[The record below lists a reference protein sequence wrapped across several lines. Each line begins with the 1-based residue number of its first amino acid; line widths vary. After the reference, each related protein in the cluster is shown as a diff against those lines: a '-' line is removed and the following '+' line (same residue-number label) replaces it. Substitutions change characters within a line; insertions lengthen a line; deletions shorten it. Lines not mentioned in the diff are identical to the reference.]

1 MFVGREECLVL
12 WVGRDVCGRPTRQP
26 VLEASKVGGRWGL
39 SVLEDFD
46 GAAGA
51 HHDGETGGTSDGF
64 LAGCQ
69 HDVERPVVEVDLFRA
84 DTAHSVHDHERL
96 GADFVHHFRQG
107 LDLAQHTC

>member
-1 MFVGREECLVL
+1 MWGR
-12 WVGRDVCGRPTRQP
+12 RTRQP

-51 HHDGETGGTSDGF
+51 HHDAETGGTSDGF

-69 HDVERPVVEVDLFRA
+69 YDV
-84 DTAHSVHDHERL
+84 
-96 GADFVHHFRQG
+96 
-107 LDLAQHTC
+107 